1 MKKRMA
7 LFLVLLMALLA
18 LSGAALADETGL
30 PAVGD
35 TVEGF
40 TVKSVSRFELLGADV
55 VLFEHDK
62 TGAQV
67 MYLANED
74 TNRVFEITFRTP
86 AETEMGVSHVFE
98 HATLDGSE
106 KYPSKELF
114 FNLSYQTYN
123 TYMNAAT
130 YSVMTTY
137 PVASLSE
144 AQLLKYADYY
154 TDSCFN
160 PLIAEDPSLFDEE
173 CWRYALDSADGDL
186 TIAGTVYSE
195 MRGAYT
201 LDSAASFNF
210 LKTLFPGSTIGNCFG
225 GNPAH
230 IPEMSNDDIV
240 AYHEKYYHPSNS
252 LTCLYGSFEDYTAF
266 LKLLDGYF
274 SQYDKKEIVIEDAGY
289 TPLTEATEA
298 VYQYGVESGSSTE
311 NGAAVYYGMILDDVT
326 AEEMDQLDLLTTLI
340 GDGSSVFMQNM
351 KEALPSADVGCY
363 VEITGPEP
371 AVVFYASGVNASD
384 APLFRETVDKSLADI
399 AENGFDADAVDAV
412 IASLRLDVL
421 LTGEGSSIGTDMIP
435 NIVYY
440 WAATGDEF
448 GYMHYIDTLD
458 LFDDYAADGTFAK
471 VTGKFLVGNK
481 RTAVAVTEP
490 EAGLKE
496 AEDDKLAE
504 KLAKVKAGMTD
515 EEIAALVEKTA
526 AENSDDGEGESADTA
541 ALVKELQAVTV
552 ESLPEEKRIYTIS
565 DTTESGVRYVE
576 AEADVN
582 GIGQALLLLDA
593 SGLEQNQ
600 IHYFKLYTDL
610 LGDLDTTAHT
620 RAQLSSQ
627 ITRYLYDAN
636 VRISVIDDDTER
648 GYTPYLRASFIAMD
662 EDMTSAYDLLHELL
676 FDTKLDDSARVADS
690 VSSLKTSLKKSITDD
705 CYSIQVYR
713 AFATCD
719 PAYAYYNYATNLD
732 YYSFL
737 CDVEAQLNE
746 NPDGVLESLKAVQ
759 SALNNSKNAVVGFGG
774 SRESAENHRAAANAF
789 LAKLDNK
796 DIDSQSYTFPEISRA
811 EALVVG
817 GSVQYNMLF
826 ASFEDLGLDEFNG
839 GMDAVTSLVTDEYL
853 YPMLRDQYGAYGV
866 MHYAT
871 DDGVYIVSYRD
882 PNVKETFDVYKQLP
896 ELVAQLKDVDQETLD
911 GYILSSYSGY
921 ALSEGELSGAL
932 TALLNTLSGDEQT
945 KTLETMKQLKSVT
958 PETVAQYADMY
969 QALADKGMISTSGS
983 AAAIEQN
990 ADLYDTVLSP
1000 FASEESASAAMSDV
1014 AEGDWC
1020 YDAVTFVVEN
1030 GVMSPVSDTEFG
1042 VNEPATMADLIVPF
1056 YMIVGGDDNFDDA
1069 LAMLSSYE
1077 IVPANL
1083 KADDVLTIGDL
1094 AIYADNFCYAVQL
1107 PATEGE
1113 GGDAEAAIEFLA
1125 ERDYLHMMPTDSQLS
1140 AEALATRAQVAYL
1153 LTAICMEP

>member
-7 LFLVLLMALLA
+7 LLLA
-18 LSGAALADETGL
+18 LLLALLTFSIAAQADETAL

-35 TVEGF
+35 AVEGF

-62 TGAQV
+62 TGAQL

-86 AETEMGVSHVFE
+86 AESEMGVSHVFE

-160 PLIAEDPSLFDEE
+160 PMIAEDPSLFDEE
-173 CWRYALDSADGDL
+173 CWRYALSSADGDL

-210 LKTLFPGSTIGNCFG
+210 LKTLFPGSTAGNCFG

-230 IPEMSNDDIV
+230 IPEMSNADII
-240 AYHEKYYHPSNS
+240 AYHQKYYHPSNS

-289 TPLTEATEA
+289 TPLTEPAEA
-298 VYQYGVESGSSTE
+298 VYQYGVEAGSDVK
-311 NGAAVYYGMILDDVT
+311 NGAAVYYGIVLEGATD
-326 AEEMDQLDLLTTLI
+326 EEIDQLDLLSTLI
-340 GDGSSVFMQNM
+340 ADGSSVLMQNM
-351 KEALPSADVGCY
+351 KEALPSADVSCY
-363 VEITGPEP
+363 VEIAGPEP
-371 AVVFYASGVNASD
+371 AMVFSAAGVNASD
-384 APLFRETVDKSLADI
+384 APLFRETVDKSLADV

-412 IASLRLDVL
+412 IAALRLETL

-448 GYMHYIDTLD
+448 GFMHYIDTLN
-458 LFDDYAADGTFAK
+458 LFGDYAADGTFAN
-471 VTGKFLVGNK
+471 VAGKFLVGSK

-490 EAGLKE
+490 AAGLRE

-504 KLAKVKAGMTD
+504 KLAEVKAGMSD
-515 EEIAALVEKTA
+515 EEIAALVAKTA
-526 AENSDDGEGESADTA
+526 AENCDDGEGESADTA
-541 ALVKELQAVTV
+541 AMVKALQAVTV
-552 ESLPEEKRIYTIS
+552 ESLPEEARIYAIS
-565 DTTESGVRYVE
+565 DTTENGVRYVE
-576 AEADVN
+576 AEADVD
-582 GIGQALLLLDA
+582 GIGQALMLLDA
-593 SGLEQNQ
+593 SGLEQDQ
-600 IHYFKLYTDL
+600 IHYLKLYTDL
-610 LGDLDTTAHT
+610 VGDLDTTAHT

-636 VRISVIDDDTER
+636 IRISVVDDDTER

-662 EDMTSAYDLLHELL
+662 EDMTAAYELLHELL

-690 VSSLKTSLKKSITDD
+690 VSALKTSLKKSVTDES
-705 CYSIQVYR
+705 YSIQIAR
-713 AFATCD
+713 AFASCN

-737 CDVEAQLNE
+737 CDVEAQLGE
-746 NPDGVLESLKAVQ
+746 NPDGVLESLRAVQ

-774 SRESAENHRAAANAF
+774 SRESAENHRAAASAF
-789 LAKLDNK
+789 LAGLDNR
-796 DIDSQSYTFPEISRA
+796 DIDGQSYTFPEISRA

-826 ASFEDLGLDEFNG
+826 ASFEDMGLDEFNG

-882 PNVKETFDVYKQLP
+882 PNVKETFDVYRQLP

-932 TALLNTLSGDEQT
+932 TALLGTISGDDQS
-945 KTLETMKQLKSVT
+945 KALDVMKQLKSVT

-983 AAAIEQN
+983 AAAIEKN
-990 ADLYDTVLSP
+990 ADLYDAVLSP
-1000 FASEESASAAMSDV
+1000 FASDETAPVAVSDA

-1020 YDAVTFVVEN
+1020 YDAVAFVLEN
-1030 GVMSPVSDTEFG
+1030 GLMPPVSDTEFG
-1042 VNEPATMADLIVPF
+1042 VNEPATAADLIIPF
-1056 YMIVGGDDNFDDA
+1056 YKIIGGDDSFDDA
-1069 LAMLSSYE
+1069 SATLAQYG
-1077 IVPANL
+1077 IIPAGV
-1083 KADDVLTIGDL
+1083 KADDALTIARL
-1094 AIYADNFCYAVQL
+1094 AAYADNFCYAVQL
-1107 PATEGE
+1107 PATDGT
-1113 GGDAEAAIEFLA
+1113 DVDAAIDFLA
-1125 ERDYLHMMPTDSQLS
+1125 ERGYLLMTPTDSQLS
-1140 AEALATRAQVAYL
+1140 ADAIATRAQVACL
-1153 LTAICMEP
+1153 VTAICMEP